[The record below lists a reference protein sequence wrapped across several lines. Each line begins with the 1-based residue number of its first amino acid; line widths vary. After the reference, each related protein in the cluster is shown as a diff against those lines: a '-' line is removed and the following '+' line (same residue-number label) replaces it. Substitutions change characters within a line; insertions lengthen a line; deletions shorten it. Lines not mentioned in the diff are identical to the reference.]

1 MPEYAQHIV
10 EYLNWRMNKE
20 GLLTNYTNSYTM
32 PDGTPVSSEG
42 VYTYDPASKMTSQ
55 NLTVLAFYMS
65 PASVEDLVLMTGGY
79 LPALAKKTSLSRKK
93 WVTRNKPT
101 GVKLSPLFDE
111 QGRCT
116 GSKKLFERKIEFH
129 YHGGILNTLFFSLVE
144 YR

>member
-1 MPEYAQHIV
+1 
-10 EYLNWRMNKE
+10 MNKE

-79 LPALAKKTSLSRKK
+79 LPALAKDI
-93 WVTRNKPT
+93 P
-101 GVKLSPLFDE
+101 VKEEMGDAEQTYRSEVVPSFDE

-116 GSKKLFERKIEFH
+116 GSKNYLNGKLSSTI
-129 YHGGILNTLFFSLVE
+129 TVE
-144 YR
+144 Y